1 MHDSWVTTVGTKENS
16 RCSVGAS
23 QHPTYRASR
32 SATQTQ
38 TGWGTGHIVTGANQV
53 FLYTNEEQMHRECFG
68 QERVTGEDP
77 RERMPNGRIHPGRI
91 QKILFSKDDP
101 SE

>member
-1 MHDSWVTTVGTKENS
+1 
-16 RCSVGAS
+16 
-23 QHPTYRASR
+23 
-32 SATQTQ
+32 
-38 TGWGTGHIVTGANQV
+38 
-53 FLYTNEEQMHRECFG
+53 MHRECFG